1 MSQRRDKKSGFTI
14 VEVTIA
20 MAFIAVLVITLLMVG
35 MRIASLY
42 NKGITIRDVNSA
54 SRNIIRSMQ
63 DDIAAS
69 SSRMVVFYRKAS
81 SGSGGGGGSSSASS
95 GAVKFAT
102 NLEEATKEKIHYY
115 NDPNTGGRLCTGSY
129 TYIWNYRTKFI
140 EYNTNSK
147 NSDGSLVSDSARKS
161 GAQYYRSG
169 SALARF
175 EPVRFMKV
183 KDDQRILCSA
193 EKIATMKAGYG
204 SAEYRNGLR
213 IPDEFIKDSV
223 AVLGDSERGL
233 VIYSMDVTSP
243 DALINKDGRGN
254 GNDDSDNLNVTTMF
268 YSSFYTIN
276 MTLGS
281 SLFDEEYIGSV
292 ADKDVKNSNCRT
304 DINSQDSYA
313 EYCAL
318 NNIEFV
324 ARTGSV

>member
-95 GAVKFAT
+95 GDVKFAT

-140 EYNTNSK
+140 EYNTKSK

-183 KDDQRILCSA
+183 KDDQRILCSS

-233 VIYSMDVTSP
+233 VIYSMDV
-243 DALINKDGRGN
+243 
-254 GNDDSDNLNVTTMF
+254 
-268 YSSFYTIN
+268 FYTIN
-276 MTLGS
+276 MTIGS

>member
-95 GAVKFAT
+95 GDVKFAT

-140 EYNTNSK
+140 EYNTKSK

-183 KDDQRILCSA
+183 KDDQRILCSS

-254 GNDDSDNLNVTTMF
+254 GNDDSDNL
-268 YSSFYTIN
+268 I
-276 MTLGS
+276 
-281 SLFDEEYIGSV
+281 
-292 ADKDVKNSNCRT
+292 
-304 DINSQDSYA
+304 
-313 EYCAL
+313 
-318 NNIEFV
+318 
-324 ARTGSV
+324 

>member
-140 EYNTNSK
+140 EYNTKGK
-147 NSDGSLVSDSARKS
+147 NSDGSLVSDSTRKS

-183 KDDQRILCSA
+183 KDDQRILCSS
-193 EKIATMKAGYG
+193 EKIATM
-204 SAEYRNGLR
+204 
-213 IPDEFIKDSV
+213 
-223 AVLGDSERGL
+223 
-233 VIYSMDVTSP
+233 
-243 DALINKDGRGN
+243 
-254 GNDDSDNLNVTTMF
+254 
-268 YSSFYTIN
+268 
-276 MTLGS
+276 
-281 SLFDEEYIGSV
+281 
-292 ADKDVKNSNCRT
+292 
-304 DINSQDSYA
+304 
-313 EYCAL
+313 
-318 NNIEFV
+318 
-324 ARTGSV
+324 